1 MVFRFRFLVSFLL
14 ALVLFA
20 PLEAPAE
27 ESLFPVF
34 PDLEKAVAFW
44 RDVFTRYSTSELVF
58 HDPLEPMR
66 IYKVVEVGEDNKTR
80 RFIDEEREKILAE
93 HSLDDKQRIRAQRGV
108 KERFASGLKL
118 SSRYL
123 GQMQQIFREEG
134 LPVELTYLPL
144 IESSFEVRAR
154 SSAGALGIWQLMR
167 STGKRFLRVG
177 RTVDERRDPLES
189 TRAAARL
196 LKENYELFGNWPL
209 AITAYNHGRV
219 GILRAVTEV
228 ESSDLLE
235 IIRLYDSPSF
245 GFASKSFYAEFLAA
259 LDVAKRSEEF
269 FPDLEFH
276 PPFALE
282 EVEVKQVVSVAA
294 LLHFVNTPR
303 AEFLD
308 WNPALRSDITNL
320 PKGYRI
326 KVPPERLNSFVSA
339 YRKVKD
345 TPWIPHRVKRGQ
357 TLSYI
362 ASLYGISVRKI
373 QRFNGLENIHLIS
386 VGQRLKIPRP

>member
-219 GILRAVTEV
+219 GILGAVTEV

>member
-228 ESSDLLE
+228 EYSDLLE

>member
-1 MVFRFRFLVSFLL
+1 
-14 ALVLFA
+14 
-20 PLEAPAE
+20 
-27 ESLFPVF
+27 
-34 PDLEKAVAFW
+34 
-44 RDVFTRYSTSELVF
+44 
-58 HDPLEPMR
+58 
-66 IYKVVEVGEDNKTR
+66 
-80 RFIDEEREKILAE
+80 
-93 HSLDDKQRIRAQRGV
+93 
-108 KERFASGLKL
+108 
-118 SSRYL
+118 
-123 GQMQQIFREEG
+123 MQQIFQEEG
-134 LPVELTYLPL
+134 LPIELTYLPL

-154 SSAGALGIWQLMR
+154 SSAGAVGIWQLMR

-177 RTVDERRDPLES
+177 RTVDERQDPLES

-219 GILRAVTEV
+219 GILRAVKEIGA
-228 ESSDLLE
+228 SDLLE
-235 IIRLYDSPSF
+235 IIRLYESPSF

-269 FPDLEFH
+269 FPDLEYH

-294 LLHFVNTPR
+294 LLRLANTPR
-303 AEFLD
+303 TEFLD

-326 KVPPERLNSFVSA
+326 KVPPERLNTFVSA
-339 YRKVKD
+339 YRRVKD

-362 ASLYGISVRKI
+362 ASLYGISVGKI
-373 QRFNGLENIHLIS
+373 QLFNGLKNIHLLS
-386 VGQRLKIPRP
+386 VGQRLKIPRRNLFAAVSAMMDQMG